1 MKKVAK
7 AMYGKSMMKSGGA
20 SKMKKYDDG
29 GTTGKKSGF
38 EKRQERKIAKA
49 KTKAA
54 VAEIEGEGT
63 VAQKR
68 NNRAD
73 RAAVVLGTKRE
84 KTPKSVS
91 TSTSTSTSNTN
102 VDNRNSG
109 NTNNVTNS
117 GSSSNAGS
125 SSTSSSS
132 SKSGSSSTTPRPPKT
147 GSGPIPTT
155 GQNPPRK
162 GPSPRKTPPPPPS
175 GIDNKKR
182 GGSVK
187 KKMKVG
193 GMTNSNS
200 KVSVSRTAGS
210 KGTKV
215 GLNKKVSRPKR

>member
-1 MKKVAK
+1 LELLNLNKMATKKMTAK
-7 AMYGKSMMKSGGA
+7 SAV
-20 SKMKKYDDG
+20 KKYDDG
-29 GTTGKKSGF
+29 GQTGF
-38 EKRQERKIAKA
+38 EKRQARKIAKA

-73 RAAVVLGTKRE
+73 RTSVVLGTKRE

-109 NTNNVTNS
+109 NTSNTTNS

-125 SSTSSSS
+125 SSTSSSN
-132 SKSGSSSTTPRPPKT
+132 SKSGSSSTTPNSPRT
-147 GSGPIPTT
+147 GSGPNPTT
-155 GQNPPRK
+155 GRRTPRP
-162 GPSPRKTPPPPPS
+162 GRPIVGPPS
-175 GIDNKKR
+175 MQKK
-182 GGSVK
+182 GGPTK
-187 KKMKVG
+187 ATYKTG
-193 GMTNSNS
+193 GMVNANS
-200 KVSVSRTAGS
+200 KVSAIKSAGS

-215 GLNKKVSRPKR
+215 GLNKRVPKPGKKC

>member
-1 MKKVAK
+1 MATKK
-7 AMYGKSMMKSGGA
+7 MTGKPA
-20 SKMKKYDDG
+20 VKKYNDG
-29 GTTGKKSGF
+29 GQTGF
-38 EKRQERKIAKA
+38 EKRQARKIAKA
-49 KTKAA
+49 KTRAT
-54 VAEIEGEGT
+54 VAEIEGEGS
-63 VAQKR
+63 VSQKR

-125 SSTSSSS
+125 SSTSSSN
-132 SKSGSSSTTPRPPKT
+132 SKSGSSSTTPKSPGT
-147 GSGPIPTT
+147 GSGPTPTT
-155 GQNPPRK
+155 GRR
-162 GPSPRKTPPPPPS
+162 GPSKRPTPPPTTPPTMQR
-175 GIDNKKR
+175 K

-187 KKMKVG
+187 NYKTG
-193 GMTNSNS
+193 GMVNANS
-200 KVSVSRTAGS
+200 KVSAIKSAGS

-215 GLNKKVSRPKR
+215 GLNKRVPKPGKKC